1 MSKPQLPTASNLD
14 HLLDLARRGAIGG
27 SSENEKRARR
37 VVQTLLDNLIGLD
50 RDATSGIGEMAM
62 LIYSRGFD
70 ACDAIELAIE
80 PTPSTQECDSYLE
93 LRREPS
99 GLRHYLDE
107 KPVRA
112 GTLIEI
118 FTEARG
124 WTLARYEWSFQ
135 ADQSPIGCIDEDRAI
150 TVDDETPARWPAAD
164 CE

>member
-14 HLLDLARRGAIGG
+14 HLLDLARRGAIKG

-70 ACDAIELAIE
+70 ACDAIESTIE
-80 PTPSTQECDSYLE
+80 PAFAPHKNVNHLE

-124 WTLARYEWSFQ
+124 WTLGRYEWSFQ
-135 ADQSPIGCIDEDRAI
+135 ADRSPIACIDEDSAI
-150 TVDDETPARWPAAD
+150 TIDDETPARWPAAD